1 MICSDGNMHR
11 GSGGSE
17 PEMIK
22 SRSLNPVDPLM
33 LQVKIAIAH
42 VFEEGEVGEG
52 VCNRLHLQTRNY

>member
-1 MICSDGNMHR
+1 MHR

-22 SRSLNPVDPLM
+22 SRSSNPVDPLM